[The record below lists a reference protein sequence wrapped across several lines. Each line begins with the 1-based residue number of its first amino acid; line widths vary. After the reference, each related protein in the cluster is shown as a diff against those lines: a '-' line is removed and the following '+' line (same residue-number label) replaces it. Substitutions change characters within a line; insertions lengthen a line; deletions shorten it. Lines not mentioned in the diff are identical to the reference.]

1 MYSKVRIVDISLV
14 KSGFVMF
21 LSENEEGPVLPVVIG
36 VSEAHSIILA
46 LNGWEA
52 ERPLSHDVMVQIM
65 VECGAKLE
73 KVVIDR
79 LEKDVFFARLYMR
92 TQEGMTILD
101 CRPSD
106 AVALALRRKVPIFMA
121 ETILESID
129 EDDESM
135 PVKMIEE
142 HDLEAQL
149 HLAVEEERYEDAAC
163 LRDQLRNMSQAVN
176 SEQ

>member
-65 VECGAKLE
+65 LECGATLE

-79 LEKDVFFARLYMR
+79 LEKDVFFARLFLMTSEGR
-92 TQEGMTILD
+92 TVLD

-106 AVALALRRKVPIFMA
+106 AVALALRRKTPIFMA
-121 ETILESID
+121 EAILESID
-129 EDDESM
+129 GEEEPM
-135 PVKMIEE
+135 PLKMIEE

-149 HLAVEEERYEDAAC
+149 NLAVEEERYEDAAC
-163 LRDQLRNMSQAVN
+163 LRDQLKGLSQA
-176 SEQ
+176 S